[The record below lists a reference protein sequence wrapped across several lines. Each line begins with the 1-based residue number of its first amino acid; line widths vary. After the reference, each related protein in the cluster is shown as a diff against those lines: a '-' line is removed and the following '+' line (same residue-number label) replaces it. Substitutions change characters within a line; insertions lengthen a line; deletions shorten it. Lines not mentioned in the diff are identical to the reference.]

1 MKKNPILKA
10 EVKSVYLKNQV
21 SEKVTYL
28 EIPSGISKASFARDI
43 KAGAV
48 QFREISNLLEKK
60 KQSSYIVI
68 SAEDL
73 ESGYMAVMYHAACM
87 HTMTAA
93 DEGAECVEYDESPDY
108 DNFSLS
114 GTEDEEWCG
123 EEWCECW
130 NRIPVL
136 RPRDLQ
142 DHLHNSNENI
152 FFSGF
157 PMQQTNMGT
166 NHRPYWMDCKKEA
179 ICIVTGDPVGMGGF
193 STSSDQN
200 MLETLRYFE
209 SNRVVYLLMI
219 QPDSSRFEYL
229 DEEYDDGFIPMGY
242 EDMLRNNIVL
252 SFMAEEARVFLPPE
266 NEKQFYKYIL
276 KGNFAKYGIKT
287 MRGFSYERLL
297 NLIVSMKNSRT
308 CELIEK
314 VVRYA
319 LKDRDASTEIVL
331 CNDDFQF
338 VDRFAG
344 NVNRRMDSK
353 QRKSAKERMMTELI
367 GMSEVKQQVLDIV
380 NVMKY
385 NRMRAQMKI
394 SNGSYHNVHVML
406 GAPGTA
412 KTTVAELM
420 GQIMVEEKLLPDNRF
435 ICVNGA
441 ELKGMYVGH
450 SAPKTKALFENY
462 DIIVIDEAYSLVDD
476 SGNTDSF
483 SKEAIAQLIIE
494 LEAHSMDKLVI
505 FAGYGGKDV
514 SGKNNKMHDFINAN
528 PGIKSRITSTFYF
541 SSYSADEMVGIFMN
555 HAKMQKYVV
564 EKSAQQYLYDYFAE
578 RIKDENFGNGRE
590 ARSLLE
596 TCVVYAAKRV
606 FSAEKK
612 KYSVQEL
619 KQITSED
626 VRIAIAKSK
635 EFNDT
640 QSLRKERTIGF
651 EAYH

>member
-1 MKKNPILKA
+1 MKNNRILKA
-10 EVKSVYLKNQV
+10 AEKTIYLKDKASQ
-21 SEKVTYL
+21 KVTYL
-28 EIPSGISKASFARDI
+28 EIPSGITKASLRRDI

-48 QFREISNLLEKK
+48 QFREISALLEKK
-60 KQSSYIVI
+60 KQSPYIVI

-73 ESGYMAVMYHAACM
+73 ESGYMAVMYYAACL
-87 HTMTAA
+87 HTMMSD
-93 DEGAECVEYDESPDY
+93 DEDAEDMAYDESPDY
-108 DNFSLS
+108 NSFAL
-114 GTEDEEWCG
+114 TEEENEAHG
-123 EEWCECW
+123 EERWIECW

-136 RPRDLQ
+136 QPSDLQ
-142 DHLHNSNENI
+142 NYLQNSNENI

-157 PMQQTNMGT
+157 PMQQSNRGI
-166 NHRPYWMDCKKEA
+166 NCRPYWMDCTKEA
-179 ICIVTGDPVGMGGF
+179 VCILSNDISRLGGF
-193 STSSDQN
+193 GMPTDQS
-200 MLETLRYFE
+200 MIESLRYFE
-209 SNRVVYLLMI
+209 HNRTVFILMI
-219 QPDSSRFEYL
+219 QPDSSRYEFFDDKL
-229 DEEYDDGFIPMGY
+229 DDGIAPMGY

-252 SFMAEEARVFLPPE
+252 SFMADEARVFLPDE
-266 NEKQFYKYIL
+266 KEKQFYKFIL
-276 KGNFAKYGIKT
+276 KGNFAKYGVRVK
-287 MRGFSYERLL
+287 RGFSYERLL
-297 NLIVSMKNSRT
+297 NMIVSMKNNRT

-314 VVRYA
+314 IVKYA
-319 LKDRDASTEIVL
+319 LKDMDTSTEIVL
-331 CNDDFQF
+331 CNNDFQF
-338 VDRFAG
+338 IDRFAM
-344 NVNRRMDSK
+344 NSNRRIESK
-353 QRKSAKERMMTELI
+353 TKKSAKDRLMTELI

-385 NRMRAQMKI
+385 NRMRAQMHI

-412 KTTVAELM
+412 KTTVAKLM

-435 ICVNGA
+435 VCVNGA

-505 FAGYGGKDV
+505 FAGYGGRDV
-514 SGKNNKMHDFINAN
+514 SSKNNKMHDFINAN

-541 SSYSADEMVGIFMN
+541 PSYSADEMIGIFLN
-555 HAKMQKYVV
+555 HAKMQKFIV
-564 EKSAQQYLYDYFAE
+564 EKSAQQYLHEYFSE

-596 TCVVYAAKRV
+596 TCVVYAAKRA
-606 FSAEKK
+606 FAEEKK

-619 KQITSED
+619 KQIKTED
-626 VRIAIAKSK
+626 VCAAIAKSK

-640 QSLRKERTIGF
+640 QSLRQERTIGF
-651 EAYH
+651 TTH

>member
-1 MKKNPILKA
+1 MKKNQILKA
-10 EVKSVYLKNQV
+10 DEKTVYLKNKV

-28 EIPSGISKASFARDI
+28 EIPSDIDKASLRRDI
-43 KAGAV
+43 RAGAV
-48 QFREISNLLEKK
+48 QFQEISSLLEKE
-60 KQSSYIVI
+60 KQSRYIVI
-68 SAEDL
+68 SAENL

-87 HTMTAA
+87 HSMTAE
-93 DEGAECVEYDESPDY
+93 DEVRESEQYDETPDH
-108 DNFSLS
+108 DNFLQA
-114 GTEDEEWCG
+114 EWEEES
-123 EEWCECW
+123 EEQWIECW
-130 NRIPVL
+130 NRIPILNPSDL
-136 RPRDLQ
+136 RTYLQ
-142 DHLHNSNENI
+142 HSNEDI

-157 PMQQTNMGT
+157 PMQQSNMGI
-166 NHRPYWMDCKKEA
+166 NRRPYWMDCTTEA
-179 ICIVTGDPVGMGGF
+179 VCIVNGDALGMGGF
-193 STSSDQN
+193 GMSAEQG
-200 MLETLRYFE
+200 MIEALRYFE
-209 SNRVVYLLMI
+209 HNRIVYLLMI
-219 QPDSSRFEYL
+219 QPDSSRFEQF
-229 DEEYDDGFIPMGY
+229 DDDPFSLGY

-252 SFMAEEARVFLPPE
+252 TFMADEARVFLPPE
-266 NEKQFYKYIL
+266 KEKAFYKYIL
-276 KGNFAKYGIKT
+276 KKNFEKLGIRVK
-287 MRGFSYERLL
+287 RGFSYERLL
-297 NLIVSMKNSRT
+297 NLIVSMQNMRT

-314 VVRYA
+314 IVNYA
-319 LKDRDASTEIVL
+319 LKDRDTTTDVML

-338 VDRFAG
+338 IDRFAANAG
-344 NVNRRMDSK
+344 RGAASK
-353 QRKSAKERMMTELI
+353 QNKSARERLMTELI
-367 GMSEVKQQVLDIV
+367 GMTEVKQQVLDIV

-555 HAKMQKYVV
+555 HAKMQKYLV
-564 EKSAQQYLYDYFAE
+564 EKDAQPYLYDYFAQ

-606 FSAEKK
+606 FAEEKT
-612 KYSVQEL
+612 KYSAQEL
-619 KQITSED
+619 KQIKTAD
-626 VRIAIAKSK
+626 VCAAIAKSK

-640 QSLRKERTIGF
+640 QSVRKERTIGF
-651 EAYH
+651 EVHH